1 MTEGYEF
8 GGAQFLKTEPEW
20 AQSAVVT
27 ALDHVDVLGH
37 TAFRCARSVILNR
50 TNEWWVIKFER
61 VYEVHPFFSQV
72 VILARRKEKK
82 KVQPF
87 KEKNGYRRIINALRW
102 LQDMDCKLF
111 PPDGYVDVN
120 HVDLGDARIFRG
132 PVCFNSY
139 YAITKH
145 GIYRVIDEKNGLNA
159 ELYEVTEERVEF
171 VESLTRGRSVN
182 QSPMSEWFVVADFL

>member
-1 MTEGYEF
+1 MTEGYDF
-8 GGAQFLKTEPEW
+8 GGAQFVRANTEW
-20 AQSAVVT
+20 AQRAVVN
-27 ALDHVDVLGH
+27 ALDHEEVLGH

-50 TNEWWVIKFER
+50 YNEWWAIKFEHIF
-61 VYEVHPFFSQV
+61 EVHPFFARV

-82 KVQPF
+82 KAPVIR
-87 KEKNGYRRIINALRW
+87 EKNGYHRITKALRW
-102 LQDMDCKLF
+102 LLDMDCKLF

-120 HVDLGDARIFRG
+120 HVDLRDARIFRG

-139 YAITKH
+139 SAITKH
-145 GIYRVIDEKNGLNA
+145 GIYRVVDGKNGFNA

-171 VESLTRGRSVN
+171 VESLLRGRSVN